1 MKILIAED
9 DPSLRRVLTAL
20 LEKNSYSVDA
30 VGDGEEALEY
40 LRIGSYDGVILDIM
54 MPKMDGLEVLTVIR
68 REKNTVPVLMLTAK
82 SEIDDKVA
90 GLDLGDRK
98 SVV

>member
-30 VGDGEEALEY
+30 VGDGGEALEY
-40 LRIGSYDGVILDIM
+40 LRIGS
-54 MPKMDGLEVLTVIR
+54 
-68 REKNTVPVLMLTAK
+68 
-82 SEIDDKVA
+82 
-90 GLDLGDRK
+90 
-98 SVV
+98 

>member
-40 LRIGSYDGVILDIM
+40 LRIGSYDGVC
-54 MPKMDGLEVLTVIR
+54 G
-68 REKNTVPVLMLTAK
+68 VLMDNGEYKDIPAR
-82 SEIDDKVA
+82 
-90 GLDLGDRK
+90 DLAVMRLE
-98 SVV
+98 

>member
-54 MPKMDGLEVLTVIR
+54 MPKMDGCAHGYSPG
-68 REKNTVPVLMLTAK
+68 EKHGSRFNADCK
-82 SEIDDKVA
+82 I
-90 GLDLGDRK
+90 GD
-98 SVV
+98 